1 MRRFMR
7 RFVQALSCLTFI
19 CSAAALAHTYP
30 TKPIRLIIGFPAGG
44 GTDVTARTITQR
56 LSEKFGQPI
65 VIDYRPGAGGTVGNG
80 IAAKATP
87 DGYTWLMSAT
97 GPHVI
102 APSLYRTLPY
112 DPFRDYAPIA
122 MVSTS
127 PYLLLVHP
135 SVEAKSV
142 SELIRW
148 LRQRPTPASY
158 SSAGNGTPGHLA
170 SELLKSMSKVG
181 INHIPY
187 KGAAPALV
195 DIMGGQ
201 VQMGFSDMTISAP
214 HLKSGRL
221 RALAI
226 SSATRSPLAPD
237 LPTVAESGLPG
248 FEALV
253 WYGLLGPAGTPAT
266 LVGQVN
272 AEVVRVLQLA
282 ETRERFAALGATASP
297 GTPEQFATQIKSDYD
312 KWADVIRN
320 AGIKLE

>member
-1 MRRFMR
+1 MRRI
-7 RFVQALSCLTFI
+7 VQAISGI
-19 CSAAALAHTYP
+19 ALACAWPTAAQNYP

-56 LSEKFGQPI
+56 LSETFGQPI

-80 IAAKATP
+80 VAAKSTP

-102 APSLYRTLPY
+102 APSLYRSLPY
-112 DPFRDYAPIA
+112 DPFRDYTPIA

-135 SVEAKSV
+135 SVEARSV
-142 SELIRW
+142 ADLVRW
-148 LRQRPTPASY
+148 LRGRPTPASY
-158 SSAGNGTPGHLA
+158 SSAGAGTPGHLA
-170 SELLKSMSKVG
+170 SELFKGMTKVS
-181 INHIPY
+181 IDHIPY
-187 KGAAPALV
+187 KGAAPALT
-195 DIMGGQ
+195 DLMGGQ
-201 VQMGFSDMTISAP
+201 VHMGFSDMTISAP

-226 SSATRSPLAPD
+226 SSSTRSPLAPD

-253 WYGLLGPAGTPAT
+253 WYGLLGPTGTPAS
-266 LVGQVN
+266 VVRQVN
-272 AEVVRVLQLA
+272 AEVVRVLKLS
-282 ETRERFAALGATASP
+282 ETRDRFAALGATASP
-297 GTPEQFATQIKSDYD
+297 GSPDEFAAQIKRDYD
-312 KWADVIRN
+312 KWAAVIKSADIRM
-320 AGIKLE
+320 E